1 MKTITPSDHAGADL
15 RVESPRTSGD
25 FIVAMNKLKAPLP
38 WGCNEDG
45 DVYDADGETVCTL
58 ASTLPDAAGVAEMIV
73 TAVNTCGSFRAT
85 RRV

>member
-1 MKTITPSDHAGADL
+1 MKTVTPSDHARADL

-25 FIVAMNKLKAPLP
+25 FIVALNSLKAPLP

-45 DVYDADGETVCTL
+45 QVYDADGEVVCTL
-58 ASTLPDAAGVAEMIV
+58 DGALADAAGVAEMIV
-73 TAVNTCGSFRAT
+73 LAVNTCGSFRAT